1 MIKEKIKTINR
12 CDLVS
17 LAGTALYAL
26 FGMANLLFYAVL
38 QEPVPFI
45 TMCAVFIVGIL
56 ISLFIY
62 KNRLPMLWLFL
73 GIGGFVAHFC
83 SNMFGY
89 VSNVVFLF
97 QGLVSAVCFLLGV
110 LLQFKKKWYPRRFAA
125 VTFSVMLVSMA
136 LFGGFW
142 GGNIVY
148 ARKKTGSAQN
158 EVWAVPEKYDKAA
171 CPEQGRVEKITYDTK
186 AYATDGRSV
195 TKSAYVYLPYGYSE
209 RQEYNILYLMHG
221 TGDREDYWLIKRAE
235 NKTMLDNMIYYKDI
249 EPLIVVT
256 PTWYTEEDCMEN
268 VDALTYS
275 FKEELRN
282 DLMPAIEGTYSTYAE
297 AATPQGF
304 TQSRDHRAFAGL
316 SRGSATTFRAAF
328 CTSLDYFSWFG
339 AFSGCLTTEEEFAE
353 MRTEENKEYSI
364 HYLYNTSGSFDFL
377 MREHVRCFR
386 ELLSSEERLVLN
398 RNCSFDIFPMCYHSM
413 DSWHLALYNGLQK
426 FFS

>member
-125 VTFSVMLVSMA
+125 VTFSVMLVFMA

-148 ARKKTGSAQN
+148 ARKKT
-158 EVWAVPEKYDKAA
+158 AVRKTRSGQFLKSTIKQRVPNKAGWKRLHTI
-171 CPEQGRVEKITYDTK
+171 PR
-186 AYATDGRSV
+186 RM
-195 TKSAYVYLPYGYSE
+195 PP
-209 RQEYNILYLMHG
+209 
-221 TGDREDYWLIKRAE
+221 TG
-235 NKTMLDNMIYYKDI
+235 
-249 EPLIVVT
+249 
-256 PTWYTEEDCMEN
+256 
-268 VDALTYS
+268 
-275 FKEELRN
+275 
-282 DLMPAIEGTYSTYAE
+282 
-297 AATPQGF
+297 AA
-304 TQSRDHRAFAGL
+304 
-316 SRGSATTFRAAF
+316 
-328 CTSLDYFSWFG
+328 
-339 AFSGCLTTEEEFAE
+339 
-353 MRTEENKEYSI
+353 
-364 HYLYNTSGSFDFL
+364 
-377 MREHVRCFR
+377 
-386 ELLSSEERLVLN
+386 
-398 RNCSFDIFPMCYHSM
+398 
-413 DSWHLALYNGLQK
+413 
-426 FFS
+426 